1 MPALDH
7 LTVIA
12 PTLADGVAHVRACL
26 GIDMPFGRQHPD
38 MGTHN
43 HLLKL
48 GEDVYL
54 EVIAIDPTAPTPAH
68 PRWFG
73 LDDQHA
79 VRAAWESGQRL
90 RGWVARTQQMDA
102 LLAQHGSLL
111 GRKTQLSAGTAPPY
125 FFAIPPGG
133 ALPLAGVAPSVIDRG
148 TRPPPIAA
156 MPDLGARLLRFT
168 IGHPEPAMV
177 EDLYATLGVANAPQV
192 HRGDTVRYRAEI
204 DTPGGLKTLY

>member
-1 MPALDH
+1 MPTLDH

-12 PTLADGVAHVRACL
+12 PTLADDVAHVRACL
-26 GIDMPFGRQHPD
+26 GIEMPYGRQHPD

-54 EVIAIDPTAPTPAH
+54 EVIAVDPAAPRPAH
-68 PRWFG
+68 ARWFG

-90 RGWVARTQQMDA
+90 RGWVARTQRLDT
-102 LLAQHGSLL
+102 LLAQRGPLL

-148 TRPPPIAA
+148 ARPPPIAA
-156 MPDLGARLLRFT
+156 MPDLGARLRRFT
-168 IGHPEPAMV
+168 IEHPKPAMV
-177 EDLYATLGVANAPQV
+177 QDLYATLGVANAPQV
-192 HRGDTVRYRAEI
+192 RRGDTVRYRAEI
-204 DTPGGLKTLY
+204 DTPAGLKTLY